1 MTMNPSAP
9 TREQIHEV
17 LWRLAAE
24 RAGVNPAELRAES
37 RLVQDLG
44 LDSLDVA
51 ELAMELEEALHI
63 TLPNEGLEDL
73 ELSLGKLEE
82 ILGTR

>member
-1 MTMNPSAP
+1 MTVNPSAP

-17 LWRLAAE
+17 LWRLTAE
-24 RAGVNPAELRAES
+24 RAGVNPVELRAES

-63 TLPNEGLEDL
+63 TLPNEGLEDP

-82 ILGTR
+82 VLAAR